1 MKTKAEM
8 KVLVL
13 NSGSSSVK
21 YQFIDLKDRVVLA
34 KGLIDRVGMSD
45 SVVTHERYDGDKI
58 KISAEV
64 LDHQTAIEYVL
75 AVLLSK
81 NHGVIQDK
89 TEIDAV
95 GHRVVHGGES
105 FSESVLVDEKVMD
118 EVRENIELAPLH
130 NPHNLRGIQAVLKH
144 LPGTPQ
150 VAVFDTAFHQK
161 MPPYAFLYGIPYLLY
176 RRYKIRR
183 YGFHGTSHFYVS
195 RRAAELLGKPIE
207 KLKLITTHLGNGCSM
222 AAVDGGVSV
231 DTSMGFTP
239 LEGLL
244 MGTRSGDLDPQIILH
259 IVGREGLSLAE
270 ANTLL
275 NKHSGLLGISGLTS
289 DMREIITEKKAGNK
303 QAELAFEVFTYRIRK
318 YIGSY
323 AAVMGGVDAIV
334 FTGGIGENSPDVRAE
349 SCKGLEFLGVSIDAG
364 RNNSEEK
371 EKLISA
377 DSSKVKVFA
386 LPTNEELVIA
396 LDTARIV
403 EGARHPA
410 AHPDHQRDG
419 ISSGK
424 VEHEKIN
431 SNR

>member
-1 MKTKAEM
+1 MRI
-8 KVLVL
+8 LVL

-21 YQFIDLKDRVVLA
+21 YQFVNASDRKVLA
-34 KGLIDRVGMSD
+34 KGIIDRIGMSD
-45 SVVTHERYDGDKI
+45 SVVTHERFDGDKV

-81 NHGVIQDK
+81 NHGVIKDK
-89 TEIDAV
+89 SEIEAV

-105 FSESVLVDEKVMD
+105 FSKSVLIDQKVMD
-118 EVRENIELAPLH
+118 DIRENIELAPLH

-150 VAVFDTAFHQK
+150 VAVFDTAFHQG

-183 YGFHGTSHFYVS
+183 YGFHGTSHYYVS

-207 KLKLITTHLGNGCSM
+207 SLKIITTHLGNGCSM
-222 AAVDGGVSV
+222 AAVDKGVSV

-244 MGTRSGDLDPQIILH
+244 MGTRSGDLDPSIILH

-289 DMREIITEKKAGNK
+289 DMREIITERKNGNK
-303 QAELAFEVFTYRIRK
+303 QAELAFQLFTYRIKK

-323 AAVMGGVDAIV
+323 IAAMGGLDAIV
-334 FTGGIGENSPDVRAE
+334 FTGGIGENSPDVRAA
-349 SCKGLEFLGVSIDAG
+349 SCAGLDFLGIQVDEAK
-364 RNNSEEK
+364 NNSEDK
-371 EKLISA
+371 EKIISS
-377 DSSKVKVFA
+377 DSSKVKVMA

-396 LDTARIV
+396 LETMRIV
-403 EGARHPA
+403 NQ
-410 AHPDHQRDG
+410 D
-419 ISSGK
+419 
-424 VEHEKIN
+424 
-431 SNR
+431 

>member
-1 MKTKAEM
+1 MKI
-8 KVLVL
+8 LVL

-21 YQFIDLKDRVVLA
+21 YQFINADDRSVLA
-34 KGLIDRVGMSD
+34 KGTIDRIGMSD
-45 SVVTHERYDGDKI
+45 SVVTHERYDGDKV

-89 TEIDAV
+89 SEIDAV

-105 FSESVLVDEKVMD
+105 FSKSVLIDEKVMD
-118 EVRENIELAPLH
+118 EIRENIELAPLH

-144 LPGTPQ
+144 LPGIPQ
-150 VAVFDTAFHQK
+150 VAVFDTAFHQG

-183 YGFHGTSHFYVS
+183 YGFHGTSHYYVS
-195 RRAAELLGKPIE
+195 KRAAEILGKPIE
-207 KLKLITTHLGNGCSM
+207 ELKIITAHLGNGCSI
-222 AAVDGGVSV
+222 AAVDKGVSV

-244 MGTRSGDLDPQIILH
+244 MGTRSGDLDPSIILH

-289 DMREIITEKKAGNK
+289 DMREIISERKNGNK
-303 QAELAFEVFTYRIRK
+303 QADLAFQVFTYRIKK

-323 AAVMGGVDAIV
+323 IAAMGGLDAVV
-334 FTGGIGENSPDVRAE
+334 FTGGIGENSPDVRAA
-349 SCKGLEFLGVSIDAG
+349 SCTGLEFIGIQIDEAK
-364 RNNSEEK
+364 NNSQDK
-371 EKLISA
+371 EKIISS
-377 DSSKVKVFA
+377 DSSKIKVMA

-396 LDTARIV
+396 LDTMRIV
-403 EGARHPA
+403 N
-410 AHPDHQRDG
+410 RD
-419 ISSGK
+419 
-424 VEHEKIN
+424 
-431 SNR
+431 